1 MPRDGLKSS
10 HLLASFNFVG
20 YIDRDPGDR
29 PKKGH
34 GSGLTATPQRQGSA
48 ESDAIEPEL
57 KSSQTS

>member
-1 MPRDGLKSS
+1 MMPNDAINAP
-10 HLLASFNFVG
+10 HLLASSTFAG

-34 GSGLTATPQRQGSA
+34 GSDLDATPQRQVGA

-57 KSSQTS
+57 KS